1 MPLCEVNVFSACLL
15 CLNPQADNLVCKKKK
30 DLNNF
35 PKLKMLSTD
44 LSNSPEHKYIQLTVS
59 KYQEK
64 RQIFAFVK
72 LQPVNFGGISV
83 WKKDLNDQK

>member
-1 MPLCEVNVFSACLL
+1 
-15 CLNPQADNLVCKKKK
+15 
-30 DLNNF
+30 
-35 PKLKMLSTD
+35 MLSTD